1 MNSGIKKFF
10 SATEL
15 RFGLPFLLAFATI
28 PAVAL
33 SALLSSCGN
42 GSSAHSMGDPT
53 VGTLVTEGNMTVGRS
68 LHTATLLPTGE
79 VLLVGGGTP
88 DQSATRTVEIFDP
101 RTGQTRTAAEM
112 NVARADHT
120 ATLLPDGT
128 VLIVGGLGPAASS
141 AEIYEPATGTSTL
154 VGPLTEPRSDH
165 AAVLLESGKVLILG
179 GDTSGVGASPTAGAE
194 LYDPF
199 TRTFASTGRM
209 SMPRVPCGVV
219 RLNDGHVLVAGGT
232 TTGKRVLASAEIYD
246 PPMGQFTSTGSLLSA
261 RRKHAGAILADG
273 TVLIMGGTASASDS
287 VVLNSTES
295 FDPAQGHFQPAPPMR
310 SARYKFTAV
319 FLDNGSLLVAGGSRE
334 TVEVFDQRTGQFMA
348 VANGQQGLR
357 LFPTATLLSDGS
369 ALIAGGYS
377 GNGSQPTLWRY
388 TP

>member
-1 MNSGIKKFF
+1 
-10 SATEL
+10 
-15 RFGLPFLLAFATI
+15 
-28 PAVAL
+28 
-33 SALLSSCGN
+33 
-42 GSSAHSMGDPT
+42 
-53 VGTLVTEGNMTVGRS
+53 
-68 LHTATLLPTGE
+68 
-79 VLLVGGGTP
+79 
-88 DQSATRTVEIFDP
+88 
-101 RTGQTRTAAEM
+101 M
-112 NVARADHT
+112 NVARTDHT

-179 GDTSGVGASPTAGAE
+179 GDTSGVGATPTAGAE
-194 LYDPF
+194 LYVPF

-209 SMPRVPCGVV
+209 SMPRVPYGVV

-246 PPMGQFTSTGSLLSA
+246 PRMGQFTSTGSLLSA

-273 TVLIMGGTASASDS
+273 TVLIMGGTTSASDS

>member
-1 MNSGIKKFF
+1 MNRTNGSRLCGAWVEF
-10 SATEL
+10 AV
-15 RFGLPFLLAFATI
+15 ATI
-28 PAVAL
+28 LAVAL
-33 SALLSSCGN
+33 SLLLSSCRN
-42 GSSAHSMGDPT
+42 ASTAHSIGDPT
-53 VGTLVTEGNMTVGRS
+53 VGTLATAGSMIVGRS

-88 DQSATRTVEIFDP
+88 EPPATRTVEIFDP
-101 RTGQTRTAAEM
+101 RTGQTRTAGET
-112 NVARADHT
+112 NVAREDHT
-120 ATLLPDGT
+120 ATLLPNGT

-179 GDTSGVGASPTAGAE
+179 GDTSGVGATPTAGAE

-199 TRTFASTGRM
+199 TRTFTSTGRM
-209 SMPRVPCGVV
+209 SAPRVPYGVV
-219 RLNDGHVLVAGGT
+219 RVNDGRVLVAGGT
-232 TTGKRVLASAEIYD
+232 TTGKQVLASAEIYD
-246 PPMGQFTSTGSLLSA
+246 PRMGQFTSTGSLLSA
-261 RRKHAGAILADG
+261 RRKHAGAILVDG
-273 TVLIMGGTASASDS
+273 TVLIMGGTTSASDS

-319 FLDNGSLLVAGGSRE
+319 FLDNGSLLVAGGSPE

-369 ALIAGGYS
+369 ALIAGGYG
-377 GNGSQPTLWRY
+377 GNGSQSTLWRY

>member
-1 MNSGIKKFF
+1 MD
-10 SATEL
+10 
-15 RFGLPFLLAFATI
+15 
-28 PAVAL
+28 
-33 SALLSSCGN
+33 
-42 GSSAHSMGDPT
+42 DPT
-53 VGTLVTEGNMTVGRS
+53 VGTLVTAGKMTVGRS
-68 LHTATLLPTGE
+68 LHTATLLPTGA

-88 DQSATRTVEIFDP
+88 DHSATRTVEIFDP
-101 RTGQTRTAAEM
+101 RTGQTQTAAEM

-128 VLIVGGLGPAASS
+128 VLIVGGLGSAASSS
-141 AEIYEPATGTSTL
+141 AEIYEPVTGTSTL

-179 GDTSGVGASPTAGAE
+179 GDTSGVGATPTAGAE

-199 TRTFASTGRM
+199 TRTFTSTGRM
-209 SMPRVPCGVV
+209 SVPRVPYGVV
-219 RLNDGHVLVAGGT
+219 RVNDGRVLVAGGT
-232 TTGKRVLASAEIYD
+232 TTGKQVLASAEICD
-246 PPMGQFTSTGSLLSA
+246 PRMGQFTSTGSLLSS
-261 RRKHAGAILADG
+261 RRKHAGAILVDG
-273 TVLIMGGTASASDS
+273 TVLIMGGTTSASDS

-295 FDPAQGHFQPAPPMR
+295 FDPAQGHFQSAPPMR
-310 SARYKFTAV
+310 SRRYKFTAAS
-319 FLDNGSLLVAGGSRE
+319 LDNGSLLVAGGSSE
-334 TVEVFDQRTGQFMA
+334 TVEVFDQPTGQFMA